1 MQMIHGFQL
10 FFAAIAVVG
19 GVFFQ
24 EFGDDFFIAV
34 ETAGLIHD
42 VVGVVVIE
50 TDPFHAVED
59 DVDGFGSRARQV
71 GVFDT
76 Q

>member
-1 MQMIHGFQL
+1 M
-10 FFAAIAVVG
+10 A
-19 GVFFQ
+19 FFQ
-24 EFGDDFFIAV
+24 EFGNDFFVAV
-34 ETAGLIHD
+34 ETACLVNDI
-42 VVGVVVIE
+42 VGVIVVQA
-50 TDPFHAVED
+50 DPFHAVED